1 LGNPNPMPM
10 IRIVNTLLLV
20 ISSLLLQAQKPPI
33 KFGDVPLEQLKMTV
47 YEKDSSA
54 AAVVL
59 ADYGESI
66 IAYTQGI
73 GFTLKFERITRIKIL
88 SKDGLDRAN
97 FSIPL
102 FHSGGSDEKLSGLKA
117 VTYNL
122 ENGKVV
128 ESKLKS
134 EAVFKEKYD
143 ANIDITKITLPN
155 VKVGSVIEITYRVLS
170 DFVVNFQD
178 WEFQRD
184 IPVVLSEYRAT
195 VPEYFNYDKYMQ
207 GYIVLS
213 ANEHSRKPNSI
224 TINSSERTGDPRG
237 AVNTTFSSDRID
249 FQEDHFRWVAVDV
262 PAFKSEPYITTPRD
276 YISKIN
282 FELSF
287 TQFPNQPVKTYLG
300 NWENVNNAY
309 ADSPDFGGQV
319 TGNGFLKKNV
329 EAITAGLTTPEEKMD
344 AICNY
349 VKQTIDWNELN
360 RKYVSTSFK
369 KVLDEKKGNSADI
382 NLLLASMLN
391 KADLDV
397 FPVLLS
403 TRDHGFVREA
413 TPAESQFNYV
423 VCLVRVGEKNFLL
436 DATDKLLPTGTLPER
451 CLNGNGLMIAKEGFE
466 WIKLQSPGKSRRA
479 VNVDLV
485 LDDTGELKG
494 NLKLDRTGYYAQ
506 AARENYFSKGEADY
520 VKDFLG
526 SRSWTLNKSE
536 FQNDKEVKQAFK
548 ETHEISIADHS
559 TTAGEMIYINP
570 FIMEQQITNPFKLE
584 QREYPVDYGSP
595 FENIYLLKVQLP
607 DGYTVE
613 EAPKSKVMTLPGSAA
628 KYLYNVVQTGNSISI
643 SSNLTINQ
651 SLFTQDEYPNLREFY
666 NQMVAKQ
673 AEQIVLKKK

>member
-1 LGNPNPMPM
+1 MS
-10 IRIVNTLLLV
+10 
-20 ISSLLLQAQKPPI
+20 ISVLFIYSLLLQAQKPPI
-33 KFGDVPLEQLKMTV
+33 KFGEVPLEQLKMTT

-73 GFTLKFERITRIKIL
+73 GFTLKFERVTRIKIL
-88 SKDGLDRAN
+88 SKDGLDQAN

-102 FHSGGSDEKLSGLKA
+102 YHNGSNVEKLSGLKA

-134 EAVFKEKYD
+134 DAVFKEKYD
-143 ANIDITKITLPN
+143 ANIDLTKITLPN
-155 VKVGSVIEITYRVLS
+155 VKEGSVIEITYRILS
-170 DFVVNFQD
+170 DFITVNFQD
-178 WEFQRD
+178 WEFQKD
-184 IPVVLSEYRAT
+184 IPVVWSEYRAT

-237 AVNTTFSSDRID
+237 AVNTSFSSDRVD

-262 PAFKSEPYITTPRD
+262 PAFKSEPFITTPRD

-300 NWENVNNAY
+300 NWDNVNTTY

-329 EAITAGLTTPEEKMD
+329 EAITSGLISPEEKMD

-349 VKQTIDWNELN
+349 VKQTVEWDELN
-360 RKYVSTSFK
+360 RKYVSTTLK

-391 KADLDV
+391 KAELNV

-403 TRDHGFVREA
+403 TREHGFIREA

-423 VCLVRVGEKNFLL
+423 VCLVRIGEKNILL
-436 DATDKLLPTGTLPER
+436 DATDKLLPTGTIPER
-451 CLNGNGLMIAKEGFE
+451 CLNGNGLVVSKEGFQ

-479 VNVDLV
+479 VNADLV
-485 LDDTGELKG
+485 LDDSGELKG
-494 NLKLDRTGYYAQ
+494 KLTLDRTGYYAQ
-506 AARENYFSKGEADY
+506 GARQNYFSKGEADY

-526 SRSWTLNKSE
+526 SRSWGLNKSE
-536 FQNDKEVKQAFK
+536 FLNATEVKQAFK
-548 ETHEISIADHS
+548 ETHILSIADHT
-559 TTAGEMIYINP
+559 TTAGQMIYINP

-595 FENIYLLKVQLP
+595 FENIYLVKVQLP

-613 EAPKSKVMTLPGSAA
+613 EAPKSKIMSLPGSAA

>member
-1 LGNPNPMPM
+1 MLKIIGTS
-10 IRIVNTLLLV
+10 ILLMYA
-20 ISSLLLQAQKPPI
+20 LLLQAQKPPI
-33 KFGDVPLEQLKMTV
+33 KFGEVPLEQLKMTT

-54 AAVVL
+54 SAVVL
-59 ADYGESI
+59 ADFGESI

-73 GFTLKFERITRIKIL
+73 GFTLKFERVTRIKIL
-88 SKDGLDRAN
+88 SKDGLDQAN

-102 FHSGGSDEKLSGLKA
+102 YHNGSNVEKLSGLKA

-134 EAVFKEKYD
+134 DAVFKEKYD

-155 VKVGSVIEITYRVLS
+155 VKEGSVIEITYRILS
-170 DFVVNFQD
+170 DFITVNFQD
-178 WEFQRD
+178 WEFQKD
-184 IPVVLSEYRAT
+184 IPVVWSEYRAT

-213 ANEHSRKPNSI
+213 ANEHSIKPNSI
-224 TINSSERTGDPRG
+224 TINSSERSGDPRG
-237 AVNTTFSSDRID
+237 AVNTTFSSDRVD

-262 PAFKSEPYITTPRD
+262 PAFKSEPFITTPRD

-300 NWENVNNAY
+300 NWENVNKAY

-329 EAITAGLTTPEEKMD
+329 EAITAGLTSPEEKMD
-344 AICNY
+344 AICSY
-349 VKQTIDWNELN
+349 VKQTVEWDELN
-360 RKYVSTSFK
+360 RKYVSTTLK

-391 KADLDV
+391 KAELNV

-423 VCLVRVGEKNFLL
+423 VCLVRIGEKNILL
-436 DATDKLLPTGTLPER
+436 DATDKFLPTGTIPER
-451 CLNGNGLMIAKEGFE
+451 CLNGNGLVVSKDGFE

-479 VNVDLV
+479 VNADLV
-485 LDDTGELKG
+485 LDDMGELKG
-494 NLKLDRTGYYAQ
+494 KLKLERTGYYAQ
-506 AARENYFSKGEADY
+506 GARQNYFSKGESDY

-526 SRSWTLNKSE
+526 SKSWGLTKSE
-536 FQNDKEVKQAFK
+536 FLNANEVKQAFK
-548 ETHEISIADHS
+548 ETHELSIADHI

-570 FIMEQQITNPFKLE
+570 FIMEQQIANPFKLE

-595 FENIYLLKVQLP
+595 FENIYLVKVQIP

-613 EAPKSKVMTLPGSAA
+613 EAPKSKVMSLPGSAA